1 MREIV
6 IPINGESKTIS
17 SEQNFVIVGA
27 NGSGK
32 SHLGAWIE
40 RQETNG
46 SVLRISAQRALSIPE
61 NITIK
66 SEESAWNKMYY
77 GTEEHQDKGYK
88 WNWGQE
94 STTKLI
100 NDYDSVLSAIF
111 ARKNKENDL
120 YVKDCKAKEISGDA
134 KAKVPM
140 MITDKITLI
149 WDSIFPQRKI
159 IFEDAKVRARLVDK
173 IEYHAKN
180 MSDGERVAI
189 YLIGQ
194 CLISPENT
202 VIVIDEPEIHLHK
215 SIMYKLWDKIEEFCP
230 TKTFIYITHDLD
242 FAASR
247 KEATKIWIKS
257 YDGKDAWELNIIF
270 PDEEIPDSLIF
281 EVLGNR
287 KPILFVEGERGS
299 YDNQLYPYIYEDY
312 SIIPCHDCSK
322 VIEMT
327 KAFNNPRIRT
337 LHHFDIKG
345 LIDHDYMT
353 EEEVES
359 YKESKIYT
367 LAVAEVENLYLSED
381 IVKIV
386 AINQALNPDEAFI
399 KVKDFLFDAFQAE
412 YDLQLAAMCAKEIRH
427 KLQCYTKPQENSLE
441 ALKHQM
447 ELLKNSINVELI
459 YQNRKHEID
468 QIIESKDYAGLL
480 RIYNRKSLHER
491 VSPILKLSAKEYPNL
506 ILRLLKTDKKNAIVR
521 ALKNYTP
528 DINIA

>member
-1 MREIV
+1 MSKIV
-6 IPINGESKTIS
+6 IPINGEPQTIN

-32 SHLGAWIE
+32 SHMGAWIG
-40 RQETNG
+40 QQANG
-46 SVLRISAQRALSIPE
+46 EVLRISAQRALSIPE

-66 SEESAWNKMYY
+66 SEENAWNKIYY
-77 GTEEHQDKGYK
+77 GAEDHKDKGYK
-88 WNWGQE
+88 WNWGRE
-94 STTKLI
+94 YTTKLV

-111 ARKNKENDL
+111 ARKNRENDL
-120 YVKDCKAKEISGDA
+120 YVRDCKLKEFKGET
-134 KAKVPM
+134 KANVPI
-140 MITDKITLI
+140 MITDKIILI
-149 WDSIFPQRKI
+149 WDTIFPQRKI
-159 IFEDAKVRARLVDK
+159 IFEDAKVKACFEDK
-173 IEYHAKN
+173 GEYHAKD

-194 CLISPENT
+194 CLIAPENT
-202 VIVIDEPEIHLHK
+202 IIVIDEPEIHLHK

-230 TKTFIYITHDLD
+230 NKTFVYITHDLD

-247 KEATKIWIKS
+247 KEATKIWVKS
-257 YDGKDAWELNIIF
+257 YNGKDSWELNVIS
-270 PDEEIPDSLIF
+270 PDEEVPDSLIF

-287 KPILFVEGERGS
+287 MPVLFVEGERGS

-312 SIIPCHDCSK
+312 NIIPCHDCSK

-327 KAFNNPRIRT
+327 KAFNNQRIKS
-337 LHHFDIKG
+337 LHSFDVKG

-353 EEEVES
+353 DEEVDS
-359 YKESKIYT
+359 YKQSKIYT

-386 AINQALNPDEAFI
+386 AINQALDPNEIFI
-399 KVKDFLFDAFQAE
+399 KVKDFLFNAFQAE
-412 YDLQLAAMCAKEIRH
+412 YDLQLTAMCVKEIRH

-447 ELLKNSINVELI
+447 ELLKNSIDVELI
-459 YQNRKHEID
+459 YQNRKREIN
-468 QIIESKDYAGLL
+468 QIIENKDYASLL

-506 ILRLLKTDKKNAIVR
+506 ILRLLKTDKKDAIVQ
-521 ALKNYTP
+521 ALKEYTP
-528 DINIA
+528 NINIV

>member
-1 MREIV
+1 MKEII

-40 RQETNG
+40 QQAANG

-66 SEESAWNKMYY
+66 SEENAWNKIYY
-77 GTEEHQDKGYK
+77 GSEEHQDKGNK
-88 WNWGQE
+88 WNWGRE
-94 STTKLI
+94 YTTRLV

-120 YVKDCKAKEISGDA
+120 YVKDCKAKEASGDI
-134 KAKVPM
+134 KASVPM
-140 MITDKITLI
+140 MIIDKIILI
-149 WDSIFPQRKI
+149 WDSVFPQRKI
-159 IFEDAKVRARLVDK
+159 IFKDAKVKACFEDK
-173 IEYHAKN
+173 DEYHAKD

-194 CLISPENT
+194 CLIAPENT
-202 VIVIDEPEIHLHK
+202 IIVIDEPEIHLHK
-215 SIMYKLWDKIEEFCP
+215 SIMYKLWDKIEELCP
-230 TKTFIYITHDLD
+230 NKTFVYITHDLD

-247 KEATKIWIKS
+247 KEAAKIWIKS
-257 YDGKDAWELNIIF
+257 YNGKDSWELSVIL
-270 PDEEIPDSLIF
+270 PEDEIPDSLIF

-287 KPILFVEGERGS
+287 KPVLFVEGERGS

-312 SIIPCHDCSK
+312 NIIPCHDCSK

-327 KAFNNPRIRT
+327 KAFNNERIKT
-337 LHHFDIKG
+337 LHNFDIKG
-345 LIDHDYMT
+345 LVDHDYMT
-353 EEEVES
+353 DEEVES

-386 AINQALNPDEAFI
+386 AANQALNPDDTFI
-399 KVKDFLFDAFQAE
+399 KVKYFLFNEFQSE
-412 YDLQLAAMCAKEIRH
+412 YDLQLASMCAKEIRH
-427 KLQCYTKPQENSLE
+427 KLQCYTKPKENSLE
-441 ALKHQM
+441 ALKSQM
-447 ELLKNSINVELI
+447 ELLKNSIDVELI
-459 YQNRKHEID
+459 YQKRKQEID
-468 QIIESKDYAGLL
+468 QIIESKNYAGLL

-491 VSPILKLSAKEYPNL
+491 VSPILKLSTKEYPNL
-506 ILRLLKTDKKNAIVR
+506 ILRLLKTDRKDAIIS

-528 DINIA
+528 DVNIA